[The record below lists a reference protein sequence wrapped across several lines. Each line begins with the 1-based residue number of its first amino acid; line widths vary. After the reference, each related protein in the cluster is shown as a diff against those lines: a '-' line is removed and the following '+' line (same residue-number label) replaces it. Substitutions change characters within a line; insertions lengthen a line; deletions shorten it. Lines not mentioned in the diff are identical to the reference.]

1 MRKITKE
8 YNVYTFDELSD
19 KAKEKAI
26 EKFYDI
32 NTDHEWWEFVYED
45 AKNIGLNIT
54 EFDIDRGAYVK
65 LGFEKSELETAR
77 AIVEN
82 HGESCDT
89 HKISRA
95 YVDEYESLER
105 EKEAISQSDDDAAYE
120 KETAIEDK
128 MEVLKDE
135 YMNDLQNEYLKI
147 LRNGYEYLTSEE
159 AIIETIKANE
169 YEFLEDGTLA

>member
-1 MRKITKE
+1 MRKIKKE

-19 KAKEKAI
+19 DAKEKAI
-26 EKFYDI
+26 EKLYDI
-32 NTDHEWWEFVYED
+32 NTDYEWWDTFEMD
-45 AKNIGLNIT
+45 DCGIKLK
-54 EFDIDRGAYVK
+54 EFDIGRGAYVK
-65 LGFEKSELETAR
+65 LGFDESELETAR

-82 HGESCDT
+82 HGESCAT
-89 HKISRA
+89 HKISHA
-95 YVDEYESLER
+95 YIEEYESLER
-105 EKEAISQSDDDAAYE
+105 EKEAIDQSDDDVAYE

-135 YMNDLQNEYLKI
+135 YMNDLQNEYLAL
-147 LRNGYEYLTSEE
+147 LRKEYEYLTSEE